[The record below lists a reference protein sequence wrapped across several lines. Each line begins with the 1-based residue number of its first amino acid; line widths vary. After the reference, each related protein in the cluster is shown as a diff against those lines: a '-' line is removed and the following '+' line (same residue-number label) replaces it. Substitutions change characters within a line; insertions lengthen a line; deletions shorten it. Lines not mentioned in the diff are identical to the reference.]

1 MYVSATPAHRNK
13 KRFCNFFS
21 IFFQATATYPDG
33 NRVPNLKFS
42 ATVTIDGP
50 PEQILKNEGW
60 GNDMGDVAMSFQIPP
75 QAKHL
80 AVTVRI
86 HMIIILLYPYFH
98 SKVQI
103 KGIVHPKITFC

>member
-1 MYVSATPAHRNK
+1 MLVPHLHIETK
-13 KRFCNFFS
+13 KGFVISSLFL
-21 IFFQATATYPDG
+21 FQATATYPDG

-50 PEQILKNEGW
+50 PEQILDNEGW

-80 AVTVRI
+80 AVTVRFY
-86 HMIIILLYPYFH
+86 MIIILLYPYFH

-103 KGIVHPKITFC
+103 KGIVHPKMTSC